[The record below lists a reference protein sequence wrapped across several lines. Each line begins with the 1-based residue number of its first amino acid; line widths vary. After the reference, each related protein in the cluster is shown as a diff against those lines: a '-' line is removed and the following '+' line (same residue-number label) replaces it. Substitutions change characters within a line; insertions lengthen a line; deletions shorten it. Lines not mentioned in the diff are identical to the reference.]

1 MDISQS
7 DINMAFDRFNSKPRN
22 LLEAVE
28 ANRLKNQQEQ
38 ARQLALRKEQNQVNF
53 DEQNNPLKL
62 AKSQFDNMSQQDK
75 IVEQDLLQG
84 SIELQPFLDAKD
96 SQSVMQLLQVR
107 RNKLAQA
114 GLRTDEID
122 GAIQLAQQ
130 GNFDALKQLTGGQ
143 IKAGKLL
150 GLLEGDKGF
159 TAAPLQVSNAIQEA
173 LDAGDLPRANAIA
186 LSAKIFDKGQEY
198 KDTNGT
204 IGNIVGYVPSVQ
216 DKSFATGYGTQSGKD
231 TAYAGQGMTNFEN
244 KTDYQNTGKINTS
257 KAINDDEQA
266 TKSYYDNLRIEN
278 LNNGRL
284 TLQERQAED
293 TRLQKERD
301 AELAIIQSDYT
312 NNAEIDKQNKININ
326 KNTAELQ
333 QKDALKIQELT
344 QNLPIAENVTAQV
357 ILGIDDTIN
366 KLEQAKSKVGSN
378 TAGWEGLLKIM
389 PVSDYNDLKAQL
401 KTLNSRFGLDSLIKL
416 KSQGGTLG
424 QIAVKEFEALQ
435 DSVSNLTQS
444 QRPEQLRQNM
454 DDAIRQLRVAQDSIE
469 RAFQAEYGRVLGQP
483 QEQGQQP
490 QTQPQQSN
498 QIEFLGFE

>member
-1 MDISQS
+1 M
-7 DINMAFDRFNSKPRN
+7 
-22 LLEAVE
+22 
-28 ANRLKNQQEQ
+28 
-38 ARQLALRKEQNQVNF
+38 
-53 DEQNNPLKL
+53 
-62 AKSQFDNMSQQDK
+62 
-75 IVEQDLLQG
+75 
-84 SIELQPFLDAKD
+84 
-96 SQSVMQLLQVR
+96 
-107 RNKLAQA
+107 
-114 GLRTDEID
+114 
-122 GAIQLAQQ
+122 
-130 GNFDALKQLTGGQ
+130 
-143 IKAGKLL
+143 
-150 GLLEGDKGF
+150 
-159 TAAPLQVSNAIQEA
+159 
-173 LDAGDLPRANAIA
+173 
-186 LSAKIFDKGQEY
+186 
-198 KDTNGT
+198 
-204 IGNIVGYVPSVQ
+204 
-216 DKSFATGYGTQSGKD
+216 
-231 TAYAGQGMTNFEN
+231 
-244 KTDYQNTGKINTS
+244 
-257 KAINDDEQA
+257 
-266 TKSYYDNLRIEN
+266 
-278 LNNGRL
+278 